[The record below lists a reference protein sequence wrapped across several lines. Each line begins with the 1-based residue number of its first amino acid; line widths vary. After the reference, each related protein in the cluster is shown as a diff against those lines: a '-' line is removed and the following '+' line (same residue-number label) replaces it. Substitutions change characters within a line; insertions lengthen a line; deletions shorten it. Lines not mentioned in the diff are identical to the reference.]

1 MKSRKAR
8 NFPLSLVFRVFN
20 GGLTWYGEKKEKT
33 WFIVVKAIRSK
44 QAREKSSFCLLK
56 YIFYVGKTK
65 TMTTVRIT
73 KTDENGQKDVII
85 ERQQGKLFL

>member
-1 MKSRKAR
+1 MVREK
-8 NFPLSLVFRVFN
+8 
-20 GGLTWYGEKKEKT
+20 KKEKT